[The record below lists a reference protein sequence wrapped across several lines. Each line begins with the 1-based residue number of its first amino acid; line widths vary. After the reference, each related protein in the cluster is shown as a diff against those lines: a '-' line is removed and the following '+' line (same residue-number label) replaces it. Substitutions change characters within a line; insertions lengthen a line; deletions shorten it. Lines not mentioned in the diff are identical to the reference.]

1 MLPLKHG
8 KVTQGW
14 TRKPTVLKES
24 DSEYT
29 AGCLGSWLGTW
40 TSRIT
45 QERFS
50 PVLQDLINYRYQ
62 HIQML
67 LLSSSQK
74 CFLLEAQFR
83 AAPWPHETTITTN
96 TLTDLGAHTLV
107 HTCSEKVNQGV
118 FCPQSQKKRAG
129 SQAPWTG
136 PREARVISAEISW
149 LARLRMTLSSSSES
163 LRDWDT
169 GMTSLLHLL
178 LHGAFA
184 TGHQPWEGD
193 LEHKPSC
200 QFSKLDHT
208 EESQEC
214 VVHVAYL
221 PSTEPGKKK
230 TQSLFPN
237 LLFERSV
244 DRNIRWLWKI

>member
-50 PVLQDLINYRYQ
+50 PVLQDLINCRYQ
-62 HIQML
+62 HSQML

-107 HTCSEKVNQGV
+107 YTCSGKVNQGV

-136 PREARVISAEISW
+136 PREAGVISAEISW

-163 LRDWDT
+163 FRDWDT
-169 GMTSLLHLL
+169 GKTSLLHLL

-184 TGHQPWEGD
+184 TGHQPLG
-193 LEHKPSC
+193 
-200 QFSKLDHT
+200 
-208 EESQEC
+208 
-214 VVHVAYL
+214 
-221 PSTEPGKKK
+221 
-230 TQSLFPN
+230 
-237 LLFERSV
+237 
-244 DRNIRWLWKI
+244 RWPWT